1 MKDKR
6 KSTRLRE
13 LLDQPEVI
21 VIPCA
26 YDCLSLRIVERAGF
40 KAAMHGG
47 YNVAASFLGIPD
59 VGLMTMTEMMTY
71 ARNMAAAVD
80 IPVICDVDDGFGDV
94 VNVTRT
100 TREAIRSGLAGMYIE
115 DQVSPKRCA
124 ALGGSEVISAEAMLR
139 KLKAVNKV
147 REEEDPDFVVIAR
160 THSSRAIGMAEAV
173 ARGVAY
179 AGAGADIIFVDPG
192 YSDEAL
198 DEFRI
203 MAKEIG
209 PHAHL
214 IANMTET
221 VGRPLLSSEELH
233 DMGFKIV
240 IYPLT
245 ALMAAAGAVELI
257 MRELY
262 DKGTTRALVDRL
274 LPLKELSKLT
284 GVEAVWD
291 LEKELMSEETG

>member
-1 MKDKR
+1 MKGRR
-6 KSTRLRE
+6 KSTLFRE
-13 LLDQPEVI
+13 LLEQPGIV

-47 YNVAASFLGIPD
+47 YNVSASFLGIPD

-94 VNVTRT
+94 INVTRT
-100 TREAIRSGLAGMYIE
+100 TREVIRSDLAGLYIE
-115 DQVSPKRCA
+115 DQVAPKRCA
-124 ALGGSEVISAEAMLR
+124 ALGGSDIIPAPAMVR
-139 KLKAVNKV
+139 KLKAVTRV

-160 THSSRAIGMAEAV
+160 THSSRTHGMAEAV
-173 ARGVAY
+173 ERGLAY
-179 AGAGADIIFVDPG
+179 AEAGADIIFVDPG

-203 MAKEIG
+203 MAEQIG
-209 PHAHL
+209 PHAHV

-221 VGRPLLSSEELH
+221 VDRPLLTSEELH
-233 DMGFKIV
+233 AMGFKIA

-257 MRELY
+257 MRELH
-262 DKGTTRALVDRL
+262 DKGTTRGLVDRL
-274 LPLKELSKLT
+274 MPLGELSKLT
-284 GVEAVWD
+284 GIEAVWD
-291 LEKELMSEETG
+291 LEKELHA

>member
-1 MKDKR
+1 
-6 KSTRLRE
+6 
-13 LLDQPEVI
+13 
-21 VIPCA
+21 
-26 YDCLSLRIVERAGF
+26 
-40 KAAMHGG
+40 
-47 YNVAASFLGIPD
+47 
-59 VGLMTMTEMMTY
+59 
-71 ARNMAAAVD
+71 
-80 IPVICDVDDGFGDV
+80 
-94 VNVTRT
+94 
-100 TREAIRSGLAGMYIE
+100 
-115 DQVSPKRCA
+115 
-124 ALGGSEVISAEAMLR
+124 MLR
-139 KLKAVNKV
+139 KLKAVTKV

-179 AGAGADIIFVDPG
+179 AGAGADIIFVTPAIPTKP
-192 YSDEAL
+192 STSSASWT
-198 DEFRI
+198 
-203 MAKEIG
+203 KEIG

-284 GVEAVWD
+284 GVEAVWGSGEGID
-291 LEKELMSEETG
+291 V